1 MGLIA
6 KGGSLL
12 RLVDSFILPIKHCIV
27 KQHQGKQSYSIHQGF
42 TL

>member
-1 MGLIA
+1 MGLTA

-27 KQHQGKQSYSIHQGF
+27 KQLQGKQYYSLHEDF